1 MTQAS
6 VLLVDDNPD
15 DVDVTLL
22 AFKRAGIGN
31 VAVARDGVEALAYL
45 QSSTLPRVVFLDLSM
60 PRLDGIE
67 VLKRVRADVRTAYL
81 PVVVL
86 TSSTQDIDLAA
97 AYQAGANS
105 YVHKAI
111 DADRFDGIAE
121 QLGRYWLTVN
131 EVAR

>member
-1 MTQAS
+1 MTKAT
-6 VLLVDDNPD
+6 VLLVDDTPD

-22 AFKRAGIGN
+22 ALKRAGMGN
-31 VAVARDGVEALAYL
+31 IAVARDGVEALSYL
-45 QSSTLPRVVFLDLSM
+45 ETKSLPRVVFLDLSM

-67 VLKRVRADVRTAYL
+67 VLKRLRADVRTAYL

-86 TSSTQDIDLAA
+86 TSSTQDGDLAA
-97 AYQAGANS
+97 AYEAGANS

-111 DADRFDGIAE
+111 DAKQFDGIAE
-121 QLGRYWLTVN
+121 QLGRYWLSVN

>member
-15 DVDVTLL
+15 DLDVTLL
-22 AFKRAGIGN
+22 ALKRAGVGN
-31 VAVARDGVEALAYL
+31 IAVARDGVEALSYL
-45 QSSTLPRVVFLDLSM
+45 QTSSLPRVVFLDLSM

-67 VLKRVRADVRTAYL
+67 VLKRLRGDVRTAYL

-86 TSSTQDIDLAA
+86 TSSTQDSDLAA

-111 DADRFDGIAE
+111 YAEEFDGIAE
-121 QLGRYWLTVN
+121 QLGRYWLAVN

>member
-22 AFKRAGIGN
+22 ALRRAGIGN
-31 VAVARDGVEALAYL
+31 VAVARDGVEALSYL
-45 QSSTLPRVVFLDLSM
+45 QTSTLPRVVFLDLSM

-67 VLKRVRADVRTAYL
+67 VLKRLRADVRTAFL

-86 TSSTQDIDLAA
+86 TSSTQDSDLTA

-111 DADRFDGIAE
+111 DSELFDGVAE
-121 QLGRYWLTVN
+121 QLGRYWLSVN